1 VGGQSSLRG
10 SGAPPRKAL
19 LGREEYVPAI
29 ESLLFSRRAVFGAQE
44 RVVVRKV
51 LVILAELSDTDAD
64 WLATHGERR
73 HLAPGTLL
81 IQEGAFIDSIYVIL
95 EGSMSVLSGAGAMLA
110 EVGAGEVLGEMSL
123 IDSSPAAASIRV
135 NQASLVLAIPKSSL
149 QGKLQ
154 SDTAFA
160 ARFYRALCMFM
171 ATRIRGTIR
180 RMGYGDA
187 TPAAELDPD
196 ELDVDTLGRVHLA
209 GARFERM
216 LKRLAGV

>member
-1 VGGQSSLRG
+1 M
-10 SGAPPRKAL
+10 RK
-19 LGREEYVPAI
+19 I
-29 ESLLFSRRAVFGAQE
+29 
-44 RVVVRKV
+44 

-73 HLAPGTLL
+73 RLAPGSLL
-81 IQEGAFIDSIYVIL
+81 IQEGAFIDSMYVIV
-95 EGSMSVLSGAGAMLA
+95 EGSMSVLSGAGVKLA

-135 NQASLVLAIPKSSL
+135 DQDSLVLAIPKSRL

-171 ATRIRGTIR
+171 ATRMRGTIR
-180 RMGYGDA
+180 RMGYQDA
-187 TPAAELDPD
+187 NASVDLDPD
-196 ELDVDTLGRVHLA
+196 ELDVDTLDQVHLA